1 MIPIWLF
8 QLKFKKGDII
18 TITQKEDGG
27 WWEGTLD
34 GRTGWFPS
42 NYVEELAKQDSKP
55 AAGAAAMTGEVLAK
69 NIDYRQ
75 QVISDLLEKE
85 QEFVSELRVL
95 HNQYLQPLHHA
106 DMYVVF

>member
-1 MIPIWLF
+1 MSLF

-18 TITQKEDGG
+18 TVTQKEDGG

-42 NYVEELAKQDSKP
+42 NYVEELARDNKP
-55 AAGAAAMTGEVLAK
+55 GSGVITEEVLAK

-95 HNQYLQPLHHA
+95 FNQYLQPLHHA
-106 DMYVVF
+106 DM

>member
-1 MIPIWLF
+1 MILNVWL

-42 NYVEELAKQDSKP
+42 NYVEELAKHDPKP
-55 AAGAAAMTGEVLAK
+55 ATGAPAMTGEVLAK

-106 DMYVVF
+106 DM